1 MKDKKKS
8 EMLSKFIKK
17 IHDTNP
23 EMQEMIDMFML
34 EVCAEEGVSPQQVF
48 SIFLL
53 SIS

>member
-8 EMLSKFIKK
+8 EMLLKVIKK

-23 EMQEMIDMFML
+23 EMQEMIDMLMI
-34 EVCAEEGVSPQQVF
+34 EVCAEESPQQVF

-53 SIS
+53 SLS